1 MGKITSED
9 IDAACACLDAAIA
22 RMESM
27 DAAKIMEHWDL
38 ISWRKELK
46 SLKKVY
52 YYLHS
57 KTQLK

>member
-1 MGKITSED
+1 
-9 IDAACACLDAAIA
+9 
-22 RMESM
+22 MESM

>member
-9 IDAACACLDAAIA
+9 IDAACACLDAGIA

-27 DAAKIMEHWDL
+27 DAAKILEHWGL
-38 ISWRKELK
+38 ISWKKELK
-46 SLKKVY
+46 SLKNVY